1 MNIII
6 QAQGFELTEALRAH
20 TLRRLQFSLH
30 WAGRDVTQIQVRL
43 ADINGPKGGL
53 DKRCHLQIRLS
64 NDTDVSVEDTEDD
77 LYVAIDRAIERSKR
91 TITRRLERKR
101 TQRVAFTGVAYTG
114 VPFANDWS

>member
-101 TQRVAFTGVAYTG
+101 AQRVAYTS